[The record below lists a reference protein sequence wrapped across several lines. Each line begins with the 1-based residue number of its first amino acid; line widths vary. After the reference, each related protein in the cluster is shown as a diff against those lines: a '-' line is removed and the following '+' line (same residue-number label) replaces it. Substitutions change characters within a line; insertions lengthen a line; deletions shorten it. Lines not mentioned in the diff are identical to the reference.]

1 MKNDTSFPQETSRTS
16 QTYRRQNQSAW
27 PACCTLLSHRAR
39 LPLHAQKICAV
50 TIVGTV
56 LKPLQIGGIMSNN
69 KIMQFSYFY
78 WKSNEKKAEEKTTL
92 LKFSWWNLPLLRYC
106 VMLLEKMH
114 HGILFDCR
122 LVCGLLSLLYS
133 LVFVYLFSICI
144 TLWTDTESVR
154 ISNKIITWFPHCMY

>member
-106 VMLLEKMH
+106 VMLLEKCIM
-114 HGILFDCR
+114 GY
-122 LVCGLLSLLYS
+122 YS
-133 LVFVYLFSICI
+133 IVAWFVDFWAYCIRLFSF
-144 TLWTDTESVR
+144 TYFPSVSLCEQIQR
-154 ISNKIITWFPHCMY
+154 V